1 MTLILWSGRF
11 LPLCKDCKG
20 KKEGKLGYGR
30 ELEKAALILKSPGL
44 G

>member
-11 LPLCKDCKG
+11 LPLCKG
-20 KKEGKLGYGR
+20 EKEGKLGFGI